1 MPRPLLFLSSRAEG
15 DELDIGTTSRI
26 EKGVVLR

>member
-1 MPRPLLFLSSRAEG
+1 MPRPLFLSSPAEG
-15 DELDIGTTSRI
+15 DELDMGTTSRI